1 MVLSNGALEWRPRMA
16 PSKGGQVCLQRR
28 YVSPANASELQ
39 SHGRH
44 HEARGRY
51 CCGGGNDELCQTC
64 CAYSYNATE
73 TRRGPVRRCVAW
85 ASSSAS
91 DCASEVPILEQAFEV
106 FTCSPDGSTTSCQR
120 ACDRFEAQAVSHGVR
135 TRHASPAA
143 LLLIAVVWA
152 KTT

>member
-1 MVLSNGALEWRPRMA
+1 MA
-16 PSKGGQVCLQRR
+16 SACPSGQVSARI
-28 YVSPANASELQ
+28 AD
-39 SHGRH
+39 
-44 HEARGRY
+44 EADRDGDLVMQL
-51 CCGGGNDELCQTC
+51 CGGGGGNDELCQTC

-91 DCASEVPILEQAFEV
+91 ACASEVPILEQAFEV